1 MTEDRET
8 RTAKRRDFLRLAG
21 GSAAG
26 GVAAVAAAG
35 VAPAKAEESAVKA
48 ASGYRESE
56 HVRKVYELARF

>member
-1 MTEDRET
+1 MTEERET
-8 RTAKRRDFLRLAG
+8 KAAKRRDFLKLAG

-35 VAPAKAEESAVKA
+35 VAPAEA
-48 ASGYRESE
+48 ASGGTERSGYRESE